1 MAMDLAQIVLGFG
14 HRHTSGTAAG
24 RQRPPL
30 TDNDDHEGKQHETQR
45 TVFDFLCAGRNAHAG
60 ARTASLPEERHKDGV
75 RTTVVP
81 AFARLAL
88 LYLVAAPLLI
98 TLCGGNGVC
107 EGNGVVL
114 DTGLQPFAAL
124 EKAWFYYIIAG
135 FGGVAFYEALF
146 QRLSQK

>member
-1 MAMDLAQIVLGFG
+1 MKLNGPFSIFYALAGTLMRDLEP
-14 HRHTSGTAAG
+14 HRRPNAG
-24 RQRPPL
+24 I
-30 TDNDDHEGKQHETQR
+30 
-45 TVFDFLCAGRNAHAG
+45 
-60 ARTASLPEERHKDGV
+60 RTAFGRLLFQLSLA
-75 RTTVVP
+75 T
-81 AFARLAL
+81 AF
-88 LYLVAAPLLI
+88 LYVAITPLLI

-114 DTGLQPFAAL
+114 DTGFQPFAAL